1 MSGSKSNM
9 LDRSSTWAILDCGA
23 AIACALVLVVL
34 AAAPAWAGSDE
45 RQGSAGAGELKI
57 PVGPRSTALGGTT
70 VADVT
75 GAEAIYWNPAGLAS
89 QTGTAA
95 YFSHLSYIAD
105 MDVNYFAL
113 VTKAGNFGSIG
124 FSAKVLNVGDV
135 IVTTEEAPDGTGDIL
150 SPTFSV
156 LGLTY
161 ARQFTDKVRFGAN
174 AQFVNE
180 TVANARA
187 KGVAFDFGFQYD
199 TGYNGLVFGFVM
211 KNFGSSM
218 SFSGSDF
225 EVNVP
230 IPDAEPG
237 SSQRTLS
244 STAAAFEM
252 PSYFQMGV
260 SYDLMRQEQS
270 QLKVL
275 GTFMSNNFTPD
286 EFRGGAEYTYKNQ
299 FALRA
304 GYGRRVSTADGDVY
318 NGFSW
323 GAGVNVGL
331 GHASRLRFDYANR
344 MVHDYFDD
352 THEFSVG
359 LSF

>member
-1 MSGSKSNM
+1 MSGSKRHL
-9 LDRSSTWAILDCGA
+9 LDRSSTRAILDCGTTLA
-23 AIACALVLVVL
+23 LALVLVVL
-34 AAAPAWAGSDE
+34 AVAPARAGSDE
-45 RQGSAGAGELKI
+45 RQGTAGAGELKI
-57 PVGPRSTALGGTT
+57 PIGPRSTALGGTT
-70 VADVT
+70 VADAY
-75 GAEAIYWNPAGLAS
+75 GAEAIYWNPAGLGG

-95 YFSHLSYIAD
+95 YFSHLGYIAD

-113 VTKAGNFGSIG
+113 VTKVGSFGSLG
-124 FSAKVLNVGDV
+124 FSAKVLDVGDV
-135 IVTTEEAPDGTGDIL
+135 VVTTEEAPDGTGDII
-150 SPTFSV
+150 SPTFSI

-161 ARQFTDKVRFGAN
+161 ARQFTDKVRFGAT

-187 KGVAFDFGFQYD
+187 RGVAFDFGFQYD

-211 KNFGSSM
+211 KNLGSSM
-218 SFSGSDF
+218 QFSGSDF

-237 SSQRTLS
+237 SSQRTLGA
-244 STAAAFEM
+244 TAATFEM
-252 PSYFQMGV
+252 PSYFQMGL
-260 SYDLMRQEQS
+260 SYDLMRHENN
-270 QLKVL
+270 QLKLL

-286 EFRGGAEYTYKNQ
+286 EFRGGAEYMYKNQ

-304 GYGRRVSTADGDVY
+304 GYGQRVSSSENDVY

-331 GHASRLRFDYANR
+331 GSASRLRFDYANR
-344 MVHDYFDD
+344 MVRDYFDD
-352 THEFSVG
+352 THEFAVG
-359 LSF
+359 LNF